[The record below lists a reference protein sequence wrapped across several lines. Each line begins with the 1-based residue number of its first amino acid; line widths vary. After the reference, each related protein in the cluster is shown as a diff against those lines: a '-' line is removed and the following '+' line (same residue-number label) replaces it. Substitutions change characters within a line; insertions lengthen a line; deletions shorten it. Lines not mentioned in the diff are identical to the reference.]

1 MLMLTEHP
9 GNNLENS
16 LPLFP
21 FLEINPY
28 RIASF
33 FINITSAT
41 FFSNLFIQTV
51 AFLFLSFFFFGH
63 TAQLA
68 GSLFPDQGLTSILDS
83 ESVEP

>member
-51 AFLFLSFFFFGH
+51 AFLFLSFF
-63 TAQLA
+63 LA
-68 GSLFPDQGLTSILDS
+68 TLPSLQDLCSLTRD
-83 ESVEP
+83 